1 MKRVATIS
9 ILLLLILIF
18 GIGSLCW
25 LKTVTNG
32 FSARL
37 EQLDSVSEP
46 SEALNALAGI
56 QEEWEQKKRW
66 IGVFVREEPL
76 TEISDRLEECAALLR
91 TGNTDDFSVRLRQT
105 VFSIRDLYQR
115 ERPSLQNIL

>member
-1 MKRVATIS
+1 M
-9 ILLLLILIF
+9 
-18 GIGSLCW
+18 
-25 LKTVTNG
+25 
-32 FSARL
+32 
-37 EQLDSVSEP
+37 EQLESVSEP